1 MSVKKRRRNKTIAF
15 RMSEAEKIDLENKVK
30 LSGKK
35 SKQEYIISALLNHKI
50 EAVGNPLMFLQF
62 KSRKSFDFLLF
73 LNYFFILILF
83 SLPFMSLTILLL
95 CLYIL
100 KLAKRKNVDKT

>member
-35 SKQEYIISALLNHKI
+35 TKQEYIISALLNHKI
-50 EAVGNPLMFLQF
+50 EAVGNQLMFLQF
-62 KSRKSFDFLLF
+62 KRVLERIELMIEDGKGIDEEVKKCLFKMLKILESFEINNKVL
-73 LNYFFILILF
+73 
-83 SLPFMSLTILLL
+83 
-95 CLYIL
+95 
-100 KLAKRKNVDKT
+100 

>member
-15 RMSEAEKIDLENKVK
+15 RMSEAEKVELENKVK

-35 SKQEYIISALLNHKI
+35 NKQEYIISALLNHKI

-62 KSRKSFDFLLF
+62 KRVLERIELMIEDGKGIDEEVKKCLFKMLKILESFEINNKVL
-73 LNYFFILILF
+73 
-83 SLPFMSLTILLL
+83 
-95 CLYIL
+95 
-100 KLAKRKNVDKT
+100 

>member
-62 KSRKSFDFLLF
+62 KRVLERIELMIEDGKGIDEEVKKCLFKMLKILESFEINNKVL
-73 LNYFFILILF
+73 
-83 SLPFMSLTILLL
+83 
-95 CLYIL
+95 
-100 KLAKRKNVDKT
+100 

>member
-1 MSVKKRRRNKTIAF
+1 MSVKKRRRNKTIVF

-35 SKQEYIISALLNHKI
+35 NKQEYIISALLNHKI

-62 KSRKSFDFLLF
+62 KRVLERIELMIEDGKGIDEEVKKCLFEMLKILESFEINNKVL
-73 LNYFFILILF
+73 
-83 SLPFMSLTILLL
+83 
-95 CLYIL
+95 
-100 KLAKRKNVDKT
+100 